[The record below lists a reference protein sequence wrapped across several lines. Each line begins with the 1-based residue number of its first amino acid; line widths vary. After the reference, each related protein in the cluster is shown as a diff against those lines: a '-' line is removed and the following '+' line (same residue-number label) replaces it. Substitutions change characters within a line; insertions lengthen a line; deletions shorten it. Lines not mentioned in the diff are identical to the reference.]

1 VKIAIE
7 PGSFADAQAE
17 QLCRRRLAAVLARYA
32 DLVGS
37 LTVAP
42 IAVGLRVEVCL
53 AVGVSIA
60 VEQAEVE
67 GHAAILHL
75 ADRIGRA
82 VARRVD
88 LGANPATARLF
99 ESSKRTK

>member
-32 DLVGS
+32 DLVRS

-42 IAVGLRVEVCL
+42 IAVGLRVEVWL
-53 AVGVSIA
+53 GVGVSLA

-67 GHAAILHL
+67 GSDAILHL
-75 ADRIGRA
+75 ADRVGRA

-88 LGANPATARLF
+88 LRANPAAAGLF
-99 ESSKRTK
+99 ESSKVSK